1 MQANNPHTSRRAG
14 AAAAAAAA
22 EIRPINQ
29 VKRASGKQPMTAP
42 KAPRITP
49 SPAPNAA
56 LSPLASAMAPADP
69 IVPMPPGELAEL
81 SATDLEIGN
90 LVGAGGTGRVSKPP
104 DAAPP
109 PPPRDEN
116 GHLNLLQSEA
126 GIDADESYGEQ
137 ERALSS
143 YLKLHP
149 VLSLESTSH
158 KTMQL
163 MADLIKDVSIPT
175 KELEIVPKSH
185 DDAFLAPPNLEVNE
199 RPCCLGNRCIA
210 VWLARWRYGDDTDLA
225 FICKEFLLPSQR
237 QKFVEKGAL
246 PSPPG
251 KCLLCTR
258 YVQNYIYR
266 CARADPTFKPDA
278 KIPLQA
284 FGNSL
289 GVECGNNVPTHASAV
304 HDVDGYRSEAL
315 LFVDEAW
322 AETAAA
328 RGEMSSLLWR
338 PVVRFCS
345 SHYHYVKDT
354 NGLPRILQ
362 RNIGAASEVTDTHFG
377 QPASA
382 RGAGSSATQPAQGGK
397 PPTPASC

>member
-1 MQANNPHTSRRAG
+1 MQQPNAHTSRRAN

-29 VKRASGKQPMTAP
+29 KRAAGKQPMTAP
-42 KAPRITP
+42 KAPRIVP
-49 SPAPNAA
+49 STAPDAP
-56 LSPLASAMAPADP
+56 LPPLASHEASTSQ
-69 IVPMPPGELAEL
+69 VGERVEL
-81 SATDLEIGN
+81 SAADLEVGN
-90 LVGAGGTGRVSKPP
+90 LVGGGGTGRMSKPA
-104 DAAPP
+104 DAPP
-109 PPPRDEN
+109 PPLPRDEN
-116 GHLNLLQSEA
+116 GDLHLLQSNA
-126 GIDADESYGEQ
+126 GIDADESHGEQ

-143 YLKLHP
+143 FIKLHP

-163 MADLIKDVSIPT
+163 MADLIKDVAIPT
-175 KELEIVPKSH
+175 RELEIVPKSH
-185 DDAFLAPPNLEVNE
+185 DDLFLAPPNLEINE

-210 VWLARWRYGDDTDLA
+210 VWLARWRYGDATDLA
-225 FICKEFLLPSQR
+225 FINKEFLLPSQLK
-237 QKFVEKGAL
+237 KFNEKGAL

-258 YVQNYIYR
+258 YVTNYIYR

-278 KIPLQA
+278 KLPLQA

-289 GVECGNNVPTHASAV
+289 GVESGNDVPTHANAV
-304 HDVDGYRSEAL
+304 HDADGYRSEAL

-328 RGEMSSLLWR
+328 RGSMSSLLWR

-345 SHYHYVKDT
+345 NHYHYVKDAG
-354 NGLPRILQ
+354 GLPRILQ
-362 RNIGAASEVTDTHFG
+362 RNVGAASESTDAHFG
-377 QPASA
+377 QPTSA
-382 RGAGSSATQPAQGGK
+382 RGAGSSAMQPAQV
-397 PPTPASC
+397 

>member
-1 MQANNPHTSRRAG
+1 MQQPNPHTSRRAG

-29 VKRASGKQPMTAP
+29 KRAAGKQPMVAAP
-42 KAPRITP
+42 KALRVAP
-49 SPAPNAA
+49 SAPAEASP
-56 LSPLASAMAPADP
+56 PLAPIAPVAA
-69 IVPMPPGELAEL
+69 IVPVLTEEL
-81 SATDLEIGN
+81 SGLAAPDADGVTLM
-90 LVGAGGTGRVSKPP
+90 GAGGTGRVSKPP
-104 DAAPP
+104 DAPP
-109 PPPRDEN
+109 PPLPRDGN
-116 GHLNLLQSEA
+116 GDLHLLQSGA

-158 KTMQL
+158 HTMQL
-163 MADLIKDVSIPT
+163 MGNLVKDVAIPT
-175 KELEIVPKSH
+175 RELEIVPKSH
-185 DDAFLAPPNLEVNE
+185 DDLFLAPPNQEVNE

-210 VWLARWRYGDDTDLA
+210 VWLARWRYGDATDYA
-225 FICKEFLLPSQR
+225 FICKEFLLPSQMEAFT
-237 QKFVEKGAL
+237 QKGAL

-258 YVQNYIYR
+258 YVHNYIYR

-289 GVECGNNVPTHASAV
+289 GVESGDGVPSHASVV
-304 HDVDGYRSEAL
+304 HDADGYRSEAL

-322 AETAAA
+322 AETEAA
-328 RGEMSSLLWR
+328 RGSMSSLLWR

-345 SHYHYVKDT
+345 NHYHYVKDAS
-354 NGLPRILQ
+354 GLPRIVQ
-362 RNIGAASEVTDTHFG
+362 RNVGAASEATGSHFG

-382 RGAGSSATQPAQGGK
+382 MGAGSSATPQAQGD
-397 PPTPASC
+397 TPQN

>member
-1 MQANNPHTSRRAG
+1 MQPNPHTSRRAG

-29 VKRASGKQPMTAP
+29 MKRATGKQPMAAP
-42 KAPRITP
+42 KAPRIAPSPSPNVLLPPLSATTAPAAPGAPTP
-49 SPAPNAA
+49 ST
-56 LSPLASAMAPADP
+56 
-69 IVPMPPGELAEL
+69 ELAEL
-81 SATDLEIGN
+81 SAVDLEVGH

-104 DAAPP
+104 DAPP
-109 PPPRDEN
+109 PPLPRDDNE
-116 GHLNLLQSEA
+116 HLHMLQSDA

-175 KELEIVPKSH
+175 RELEIVPKSH
-185 DDAFLAPPNLEVNE
+185 DDLFLAPPNLEVNE

-210 VWLARWRYGDDTDLA
+210 VWLARWRYGDDTDCA
-225 FICKEFLLPSQR
+225 FICKEFLLPSQLK
-237 QKFVEKGAL
+237 KFNEKGAL

-289 GVECGNNVPTHASAV
+289 GVECGDNVPTHASAV

-345 SHYHYVKDT
+345 SHYHYVKDAS
-354 NGLPRILQ
+354 GLPRMLQ
-362 RNIGAASEVTDTHFG
+362 RNIGAASEVTDAHFG
-377 QPASA
+377 RPASA
-382 RGAGSSATQPAQGGK
+382 KGAGSSAMQPAQGSAF
-397 PPTPASC
+397 PNSAS

>member
-1 MQANNPHTSRRAG
+1 MQSNPHTSRRAG

-29 VKRASGKQPMTAP
+29 MKRANGKQPMAAP
-42 KAPRITP
+42 KLPRITP
-49 SPAPNAA
+49 SPSPSALLPPLSATHESAP
-56 LSPLASAMAPADP
+56 
-69 IVPMPPGELAEL
+69 VQVGELAEL
-81 SATDLEIGN
+81 SAADLEVGN
-90 LVGAGGTGRVSKPP
+90 FVGAGGTGRTSKPP
-104 DAAPP
+104 DAPP
-109 PPPRDEN
+109 LRDDN

-163 MADLIKDVSIPT
+163 MANLIKDVAIPT
-175 KELEIVPKSH
+175 RELEIVPKSH
-185 DDAFLAPPNLEVNE
+185 DDLFLAPPNLEVGE

-225 FICKEFLLPSQR
+225 FICKEFLLPSQLK
-237 QKFVEKGAL
+237 KFNEKGTL

-258 YVQNYIYR
+258 YVTNYIYR

-278 KIPLQA
+278 KLPLQA

-289 GVECGNNVPTHASAV
+289 GVECGDNVPTHASAV
-304 HDVDGYRSEAL
+304 HDVDGYRSESL
-315 LFVDEAW
+315 LFVDESW

-328 RGEMSSLLWR
+328 RGSMSSLLWR
-338 PVVRFCS
+338 PVARFCS
-345 SHYHYVKDT
+345 NHYHYVKDAS
-354 NGLPRILQ
+354 GLPRVLQ
-362 RNIGAASEVTDTHFG
+362 RNVGAASEVTDTHFG

-382 RGAGSSATQPAQGGK
+382 KGAGSSATQPAQGSEL
-397 PPTPASC
+397 PIPASC

>member
-1 MQANNPHTSRRAG
+1 MQQQPNPHTSRRAG

-29 VKRASGKQPMTAP
+29 MKRSAGKQPMVVPP
-42 KAPRITP
+42 KAPRVTP
-49 SPAPNAA
+49 SA
-56 LSPLASAMAPADP
+56 
-69 IVPMPPGELAEL
+69 
-81 SATDLEIGN
+81 
-90 LVGAGGTGRVSKPP
+90 PP
-104 DAAPP
+104 DARRRRPIPP
-109 PPPRDEN
+109 SPQASRCSRRSFRAGRRPRRRRRDPHGRGRN
-116 GHLNLLQSEA
+116 GPREQAARRAAAADAADGNGDLHLLQSGA

-158 KTMQL
+158 QTMQL
-163 MADLIKDVSIPT
+163 MADLVKDVAIPT
-175 KELEIVPKSH
+175 RELEIVPKSH
-185 DDAFLAPPNLEVNE
+185 DDLFLAPPNQEVNE

-210 VWLARWRYGDDTDLA
+210 VWLARWRYGDATDYA
-225 FICKEFLLPSQR
+225 FICKEFLLPSQMEAFT
-237 QKFVEKGAL
+237 QKGTL

-284 FGNSL
+284 FGNAL
-289 GVECGNNVPTHASAV
+289 GVESGDGVPTHASVV
-304 HDVDGYRSEAL
+304 HDADGYRSEAL

-322 AETAAA
+322 AETEAA
-328 RGEMSSLLWR
+328 RGSMSSLLWR

-345 SHYHYVKDT
+345 NHYHYVKDAS
-354 NGLPRILQ
+354 GLPRIVQ
-362 RNIGAASEVTDTHFG
+362 RNVGAASEATGSHFG
-377 QPASA
+377 QPTSA
-382 RGAGSSATQPAQGGK
+382 MGAGSSAMPQAQGDA
-397 PPTPASC
+397 PPN